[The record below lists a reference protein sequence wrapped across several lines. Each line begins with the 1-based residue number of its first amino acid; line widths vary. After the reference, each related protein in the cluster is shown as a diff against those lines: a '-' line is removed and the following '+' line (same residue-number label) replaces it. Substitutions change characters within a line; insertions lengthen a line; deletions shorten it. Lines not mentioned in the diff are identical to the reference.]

1 MSDWLRGVERS
12 RYFRGFHRAAQT
24 WQRQCRAASA
34 AAATEQQ
41 WTCAATWPPAILQ
54 SYSPQWLHFLPI
66 RPAPRNRDLRP
77 TVRAGGSGPREQGSS
92 APPRTVPI
100 YTTPVPLPSTFHT
113 DPPTWKYFGL
123 QTHTPLSTGCK
134 ADYWGSD
141 ERNLRVRSRVGDF
154 ILEESSFCFHPGQVT
169 FSVWWFLVWW

>member
-1 MSDWLRGVERS
+1 M
-12 RYFRGFHRAAQT
+12 GFIGQPRPDKGSAELLLQLQQQSSSEHAQLPD
-24 WQRQCRAASA
+24 RQLSCRV
-34 AAATEQQ
+34 
-41 WTCAATWPPAILQ
+41 ILH
-54 SYSPQWLHFLPI
+54 SGCTFFPC

-100 YTTPVPLPSTFHT
+100 YTTPAPLPSTFHT

-169 FSVWWFLVWW
+169 FSV